1 MVFTKVEDALS
12 NCEVSA
18 FGGRHAAEEIKAQRP
33 WPKPKDS
40 SGLSSIKFFS
50 NN

>member
-18 FGGRHAAEEIKAQRP
+18 FGGRHPAEEGKKKNTIIKKGP
-33 WPKPKDS
+33 
-40 SGLSSIKFFS
+40 IKFHYG
-50 NN
+50 

>member
-18 FGGRHAAEEIKAQRP
+18 FGGRHAAEAIY
-33 WPKPKDS
+33 S
-40 SGLSSIKFFS
+40 FFATVYNS
-50 NN
+50 VTHRI